1 MVISKDKIKFTLVNR
16 WAFPFHQ
23 GGIPMHNY
31 YLLESLKE
39 KMDLS
44 FISSKIKTNALFYS
58 NKRIKFKGISS
69 DLSPQIWRFA
79 KSKFI
84 QNGLRALQD
93 WYISKDLAKVIYAN
107 SPNVIEFMD
116 IHSEGYA
123 YLKQNPLKYR
133 KTKVIIRSHTPWGL
147 LRSYYFHKER
157 QGFDGWW
164 SFEREKFCFQS
175 CNAIT
180 TPSMDLKGQLI
191 NLYDLPEEKI
201 TVIPNIIDTNHFIP
215 LKQRKLSKQ
224 YTILHVGRFERP
236 KGVLTLIKAFI
247 EFAKN
252 NTDCRLIM
260 IGQPRG
266 PSYRDCIKLLKNA
279 GLLEKVEFSG
289 FVSYEDLPEY
299 YAKADVVV
307 VASEIY
313 ESFSYTVAQ
322 AMACAKVVIAS
333 RIGGMP
339 ETLGNGHF
347 GFLFEPG
354 DVDSLIKMLIYVFSN
369 EVENIGQL
377 AHEHAY
383 EKFSQ
388 EKLKLVYENFYNN
401 Q

>member
-1 MVISKDKIKFTLVNR
+1 
-16 WAFPFHQ
+16 
-23 GGIPMHNY
+23 
-31 YLLESLKE
+31 
-39 KMDLS
+39 MDLN
-44 FISSKIKTNALFYS
+44 FISSQIKTNASFYS
-58 NKRIKFKGISS
+58 NKRIKFKGISNN
-69 DLSPQIWRFA
+69 LSPYIWRFA

-84 QNGLRALQD
+84 QNGLRSLQD

-164 SFEREKFCFQS
+164 SFERERFCFKN
-175 CNAIT
+175 CDAIT
-180 TPSMDLKGQLI
+180 VPSMDLKENLI
-191 NLYDLPEEKI
+191 ALYNLPEEKI
-201 TVIPNIIDTNHFIP
+201 TAIPNIIDTNHFIP
-215 LKQRKLSKQ
+215 LKQKAGSKA

-236 KGVLTLIKAFI
+236 KGVLTIIKAFI

-252 NTDCRLIM
+252 NTDCKLIM
-260 IGQPRG
+260 IGQARG
-266 PSYRDCIKLLKNA
+266 PSYRDCVKLLKNA

-289 FVSYEDLPEY
+289 FISYKDLPKY
-299 YAKADVVV
+299 YAKADIVV

-333 RIGGMP
+333 RIGGIP
-339 ETLGNGHF
+339 ETLGNGRF
-347 GFLFEPG
+347 GFLFKPG
-354 DVDSLIKMLIYVFSN
+354 DVNCLLKMLIYVFSN

-377 AHEHAY
+377 AHEHAN

-388 EKLKLVYENFYNN
+388 EKLKIVYENFYNN